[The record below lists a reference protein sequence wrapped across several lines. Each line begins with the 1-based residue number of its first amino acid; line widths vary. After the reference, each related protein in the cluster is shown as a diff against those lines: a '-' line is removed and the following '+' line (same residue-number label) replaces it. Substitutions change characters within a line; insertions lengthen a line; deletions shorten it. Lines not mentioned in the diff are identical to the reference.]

1 MPGGNN
7 QATEARYLGVDVG
20 STTTK
25 AVALAD
31 GKVVGRSL
39 RPTGEDF
46 ASAAR
51 EVIADAA
58 GERPGFIVGTGY
70 GRRLVPGSGRT
81 LTEITCLALGARA
94 LDRNAAACLD
104 IGGQDAKFIW
114 LTPDGRPAGFA
125 LNDRCAAGTG
135 RFLEL
140 AAERIGLSLEEWET
154 VGLDEAGGLVLSATC
169 GVFAESELVG
179 HLASGVNPRAL
190 AAASALSIAAR
201 MLPLA
206 GLAGR
211 PGMPGDGGLV
221 LAGGVSNNAL
231 VVAALRG
238 AFTARGLPVRVLPEP
253 SHAVAY
259 GAALAAM
266 HFTSTGK
273 EPE

>member
-1 MPGGNN
+1 MPGGNT
-7 QATEARYLGVDVG
+7 QATAAIHLGVDVG

-51 EVIADAA
+51 DVITDTA
-58 GERPGFIVGTGY
+58 GGKPGFIVGTGY
-70 GRRLVPGSGRT
+70 GRRLVPGADRT

-94 LDRNAAACLD
+94 LDRDAAACLD
-104 IGGQDAKFIW
+104 IGGQDAKFLW
-114 LTPDGRPAGFA
+114 LTPDGHPAGFA

-140 AAERIGLSLEEWET
+140 AAARIGLRLEDWET
-154 VGLDEAGGLVLSATC
+154 VGLDEAGGLALSATC

-179 HLASGVNPRAL
+179 HLAAGINPRSL
-190 AAASALSIAAR
+190 AAAAALSIAAR
-201 MLPLA
+201 MSPLA
-206 GLAGR
+206 AQAGR
-211 PGMPGDGGLV
+211 PGMPEAGGLA

-238 AFTARGLPVRVLPEP
+238 VFSALGLP
-253 SHAVAY
+253 
-259 GAALAAM
+259 
-266 HFTSTGK
+266 
-273 EPE
+273 

>member
-1 MPGGNN
+1 VPPGNT
-7 QATEARYLGVDVG
+7 QTPAARHLGVDVG

-25 AVALAD
+25 AVALAE
-31 GKVVGRSL
+31 GEVAGRSL

-46 ASAAR
+46 AAAAR
-51 EVIADAA
+51 EVIAETA
-58 GERPGFIVGTGY
+58 GGGPLFTVGTGY
-70 GRRLVPGSGRT
+70 GRRLVPGADRT

-94 LDRNAAACLD
+94 LDPDAAACLD
-104 IGGQDAKFIW
+104 IGGQDAKFLW

-140 AAERIGLSLEEWET
+140 AAARIALPLGEWGA

-179 HLASGVNPRAL
+179 HLASGVSPRAL
-190 AAASALSIAAR
+190 AAATALSIAAR
-201 MLPLA
+201 LVPLA
-206 GLAGR
+206 AQAGR
-211 PGMPGDGGLV
+211 PGMPVEGGLV

-231 VVAALRG
+231 VVAALG
-238 AFTARGLPVRVLPEP
+238 EAFTALQLPVRVLPEP
-253 SHAVAY
+253 SFTVAH
-259 GAALAAM
+259 GAALAAAKLV
-266 HFTSTGK
+266 HNGK

>member
-1 MPGGNN
+1 
-7 QATEARYLGVDVG
+7 VDVG

-25 AVALAD
+25 AVARS
-31 GKVVGRSL
+31 GGEVVGRAL

-46 ASAAR
+46 ACAAR
-51 EVIADAA
+51 DVIAKAA
-58 GERPGFIVGTGY
+58 DGRPAFTVGTGY
-70 GRRLVPGSGRT
+70 GRRLVPGADRT
-81 LTEITCLALGARA
+81 LTEITCLALGVRA

-104 IGGQDAKFIW
+104 IGGQDAKFLW

-140 AAERIGLSLEEWET
+140 AAARIGLPLEEWET

-190 AAASALSIAAR
+190 AAAAALSIAAR

-206 GLAGR
+206 GQAGR
-211 PGMPGDGGLV
+211 PGMPEDGGLA

-231 VVAALRG
+231 VVAALRE
-238 AFTARGLPVRVLPEP
+238 AFADLGLPVRVLPDP
-253 SHAVAY
+253 SFAVAY

-266 HFTSTGK
+266 QLSSTGK

>member
-1 MPGGNN
+1 
-7 QATEARYLGVDVG
+7 VDVG

-31 GKVVGRSL
+31 GEVVGRSL
-39 RPTGEDF
+39 KPTGEDF
-46 ASAAR
+46 ASTAR
-51 EVIADAA
+51 EVIAAAAA
-58 GERPGFIVGTGY
+58 GKPRFTVGTGY
-70 GRRLVPGSGRT
+70 GRRLVPGADRT
-81 LTEITCLALGARA
+81 LTEITCIALGARD
-94 LDRNAAACLD
+94 LDRDAAACLD
-104 IGGQDAKFIW
+104 IGGQDAKFLW

-140 AAERIGLSLEEWET
+140 AAARIGLPLDEWGA

-179 HLASGVNPRAL
+179 HLASGVSPRSL
-190 AAASALSIAAR
+190 AAAAALSIAAR
-201 MLPLA
+201 LVPLTA
-206 GLAGR
+206 QAGR

-221 LAGGVSNNAL
+221 LAGGVSRNGL
-231 VVAALRG
+231 VVSALRE
-238 AFTARGLPVRVLPEP
+238 AFAVLGLPVRVLPEP
-253 SHAVAY
+253 SFAVAY

-266 HFTSTGK
+266 KLSCTGK

>member
-1 MPGGNN
+1 MPAGNT
-7 QATEARYLGVDVG
+7 QVTATLHLGVDVG

-25 AVALAD
+25 AVARS
-31 GKVVGRSL
+31 GGEVVGRAL

-51 EVIADAA
+51 DVIAEAA
-58 GERPGFIVGTGY
+58 DGRPVFTVGTGY
-70 GRRLVPGSGRT
+70 GRRLVPGADRT

-104 IGGQDAKFIW
+104 IGGQDSKFLW

-140 AAERIGLSLEEWET
+140 AASRIGLPLEEWEM

-190 AAASALSIAAR
+190 AAAAALSIAAR

-206 GLAGR
+206 GQAGR
-211 PGMPGDGGLV
+211 PGMPEDGGLA

-231 VVAALRG
+231 VVAALRE
-238 AFTARGLPVRVLPEP
+238 AFAALGLPVRVLPDP
-253 SHAVAY
+253 SFAVAY

-266 HFTSTGK
+266 QLSSTGK